1 MAFLREFLSGVSSG
15 IIYAASIFAVLSII
29 LVTNFTNERPFF
41 YRMASKLI
49 GHEPES
55 GDGAFQFPIGW
66 LLMLGTSIIL
76 GALTAFIL
84 TKIRG

>member
-1 MAFLREFLSGVSSG
+1 MAFLKEFLTGVSSVV
-15 IIYAASIFAVLSII
+15 IYAASIFAVLAII
-29 LVTNFTNERPFF
+29 LATNFTNEHSLF
-41 YRMASKLI
+41 YRLASKLL
-49 GHEPES
+49 GQDPEP

-76 GALTAFIL
+76 GALVAFIL